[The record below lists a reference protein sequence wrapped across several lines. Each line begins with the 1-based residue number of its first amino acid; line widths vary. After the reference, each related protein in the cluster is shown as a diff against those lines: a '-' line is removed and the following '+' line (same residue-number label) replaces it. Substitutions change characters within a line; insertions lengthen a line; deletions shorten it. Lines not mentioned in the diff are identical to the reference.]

1 MAWSFRRLARAGWW
15 LGSFRGR
22 RLGEVWVWKA
32 TFPLAADEGT
42 GQRGQASPRSHRCV
56 TFAYSDQNRH
66 HCSLFGLRQ
75 ALGGRLFGFI
85 DP

>member
-1 MAWSFRRLARAGWW
+1 MAWSFRTLAHAGWW
-15 LGSFRGR
+15 LGSFCDR

-32 TFPLAADEGT
+32 TIPLAADEGT
-42 GQRGQASPRSHRCV
+42 GQRGQASSRSHWCV

-66 HCSLFGLRQ
+66 PPVWAQ
-75 ALGGRLFGFI
+75 AEALGGRLFGFI